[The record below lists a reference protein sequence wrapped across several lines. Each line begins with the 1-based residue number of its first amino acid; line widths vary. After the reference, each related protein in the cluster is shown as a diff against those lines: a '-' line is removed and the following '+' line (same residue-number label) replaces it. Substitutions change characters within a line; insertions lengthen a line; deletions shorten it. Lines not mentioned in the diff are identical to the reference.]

1 MRNAFDGNAAGLVD
15 KGMMLADSSEALVA
29 TLYPQL
35 RRMARDL
42 RWRYGASETLRST
55 ALVNE
60 CFLKMRQA
68 DGFVDEKHFLRTAAR
83 AMRQILINHAE
94 ARLAAKRGGGA
105 ATVEFDDDLPEIY
118 WESDERLLALD
129 GALDRLANF
138 APRLAEIV
146 EYRFFGG
153 YSEREIGE
161 LLDITE
167 RTVRRDW
174 VKAKALMLMELE
186 RAEAA

>member
-1 MRNAFDGNAAGLVD
+1 
-15 KGMMLADSSEALVA
+15 MLTDSSDSLVA

-35 RRMARDL
+35 KRLARDMH
-42 RWRYGASETLRST
+42 WRYSAGETLRST

-60 CFLKMRQA
+60 SFLKLRSTG
-68 DGFVDEKHFLRTAAR
+68 GFVDEKHFLRTAAR
-83 AMRQILINHAE
+83 AMRQILINHAQ
-94 ARLAAKRGGGA
+94 ARLAAKRGGGMHA
-105 ATVEFDDDLPEIY
+105 DSFDDELPDVY
-118 WESDERLLALD
+118 WESDERLLALND
-129 GALDRLANF
+129 ALDRLTVA

-161 LLDITE
+161 LLGVTE

-174 VKAKALMLMELE
+174 TKAKTLMQMEME
-186 RAEAA
+186 GSEIAEGAS

>member
-1 MRNAFDGNAAGLVD
+1 
-15 KGMMLADSSEALVA
+15 MLTDSSDSLVA

-35 RRMARDL
+35 KRLARDMH
-42 RWRYGASETLRST
+42 WRYSAGETLRST

-60 CFLKMRQA
+60 SFLKLRSA
-68 DGFVDEKHFLRTAAR
+68 GGFADEKHFLRTAAR
-83 AMRQILINHAE
+83 AMRQILINHAH
-94 ARLAAKRGGGA
+94 ARLAAKRGGGTHIA
-105 ATVEFDDDLPEIY
+105 AFEDELPDIY
-118 WESDERLLALD
+118 WESDERLLALND
-129 GALDRLANF
+129 ALDRLSQT

-153 YSEREIGE
+153 YSEQEIGN

-174 VKAKALMLMELE
+174 AKAKALMQIEMEQGD
-186 RAEAA
+186 AVG